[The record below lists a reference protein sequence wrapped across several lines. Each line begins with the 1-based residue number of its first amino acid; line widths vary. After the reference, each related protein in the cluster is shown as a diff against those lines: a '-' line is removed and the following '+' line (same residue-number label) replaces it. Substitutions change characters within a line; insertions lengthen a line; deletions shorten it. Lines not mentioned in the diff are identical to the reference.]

1 MSAQTHQGELRV
13 KATAYRLFVLVV
25 SIVSLL
31 VVGALFLLP
40 LEPET
45 RRLLLLIDLMT
56 CAVFFADFLYSL
68 ATAPDRVRYLRTW
81 GWIDLLASVP
91 TVESLRFARGFRVL
105 RILRLLRAIRSAR
118 ELVFLFKTYRRRSA
132 IAILGLALFLS
143 VTFGSM
149 LVLHFEH
156 DAPGSNI
163 TTADE
168 ALWWAWV
175 TMTTVGYGDRT
186 PVTTPGRIVA
196 AVMMTVGI
204 GVFSTLAGLIASL
217 LIAEPKQ

>member
-1 MSAQTHQGELRV
+1 LSTHAIQSETRV
-13 KATAYRLFVLVV
+13 QATAYRLFILVV

-40 LEPET
+40 LDPET

-56 CAVFFADFLYSL
+56 CAVFFADFVYSPI
-68 ATAPDRVRYLRTW
+68 TAKDRWRDLRTW

-91 TVESLRFARGFRVL
+91 TIEAFRFARGFRVL

-118 ELVFLFKTYRRRSA
+118 ELVFLFKHYRRRSA

-156 DAPGSNI
+156 GAPGSNI

-168 ALWWAWV
+168 AL
-175 TMTTVGYGDRT
+175 
-186 PVTTPGRIVA
+186 
-196 AVMMTVGI
+196 
-204 GVFSTLAGLIASL
+204 
-217 LIAEPKQ
+217 